1 MSISELDAEIA
12 RLEAV
17 LERTRRSGRARMI
30 ENEVR
35 RLRRERERLVEILM
49 QDPRTTA
56 QAVMDRDF

>member
-1 MSISELDAEIA
+1 VSISELDAEIA

-17 LERTRRSGRARMI
+17 LKRTRRSGRARKV

>member
-1 MSISELDAEIA
+1 VSIRELDAEIA

-17 LERTRRSGRARMI
+17 LKLSSQSGRARMI

-35 RLRRERERLVEILM
+35 RLRRERERVVEILM
-49 QDPRTTA
+49 QDPGATP

>member
-1 MSISELDAEIA
+1 VSISELDAEIA

>member
-1 MSISELDAEIA
+1 VSIRELDAEIA

-17 LERTRRSGRARMI
+17 LKLSTESGRARMI

-35 RLRRERERLVEILM
+35 RLRRERERVIEILM
-49 QDPRTTA
+49 QDPRTTP

>member
-1 MSISELDAEIA
+1 VSISERAAEIA

>member
-1 MSISELDAEIA
+1 VSIRELDAEIA
-12 RLEAV
+12 RLEAE
-17 LERTRRSGRARMI
+17 LKLSSQSGRVRKI

-49 QDPRTTA
+49 QDPRTTP

>member
-17 LERTRRSGRARMI
+17 LERKRRSGRARMI